1 MGLMGERYGGM
12 GGLLRGAVSAGGV
25 HMGGYVSAA
34 PRDAQL
40 SCDSSQV
47 DTKPMDLSSGGGC
60 SATGLAGMA
69 TTSYIFYLDFK

>member
-1 MGLMGERYGGM
+1 MGLIGERYGGM
-12 GGLLRGAVSAGGV
+12 GGLLRGAVGAGDV

-34 PRDAQL
+34 PRDTQL
-40 SCDSSQV
+40 SLDCSQV

-69 TTSYIFYLDFK
+69 PNRHIFYLDF